1 MPKDGPSAGITM
13 AVALISALTE
23 TPTRDDVAMTGEITL
38 RGNVL
43 PIGGLSEKV
52 VAARRVG
59 ITTIVLP
66 KANEKDLLE
75 LPAEVRK
82 GLEFLPVESMDQVL
96 ELALASEV
104 SQNNAQREEGRTLY
118 AH

>member
-1 MPKDGPSAGITM
+1 M

-23 TPTRDDVAMTGEITL
+23 VPTRADVAMTGEITL

-59 ITTIVLP
+59 VSTIVLP

-75 LPAEVRK
+75 LPPEVRK
-82 GLEFLPVESMDQVL
+82 GLEFVAVESMDEVL

-104 SQNNAQREEGRTLY
+104 SQNNARRDEGRPLY